1 MCYFNFNPYYKEN
14 PDWSDK
20 KFLNDNDMMDFHKS
34 LKGYAP
40 TPLYSLADLSSALGL
55 GEVWIKDESKR
66 FGINAFKALGASYA
80 IYRFLQNRWEEKFGM
95 KLSPKEFLQP
105 ETMNKLGKF
114 TFCGA
119 TDGNHGRAVA
129 WTAKMLNQRSVIYMP
144 ANTAKS
150 RIENIKNE
158 NGEVILI
165 DGTFD
170 DCVEKCKQDAK
181 KNNWQAV
188 SDTAYE
194 GYFDIPSWILLGYTT
209 IFREIDQEIPTK
221 DFDFVFLQAGVG
233 GLAAAGTS
241 YFTRRYKEKRPKL
254 ICVEPVSSDCFLES
268 IKNGNGNPIPTKG
281 IQDSIM
287 AGLNC
292 GIPSPLAWPI
302 IKDAMY
308 GFLSITDNYAEE
320 AMHKL
325 YYPLENDPKIISG
338 ESGSSGMAG
347 LLALLNDKNLAE
359 YKEKLGFNKNSK
371 VLIINTEGDT
381 DPENFRRVV
390 GKK

>member
-1 MCYFNFNPYYKEN
+1 MKSDFSFNPYYKKN

-20 KFLNDNDMMDFHKS
+20 KFLNDNDMMDFHRS
-34 LKGYAP
+34 LKGYTP
-40 TPLYSLADLSSALGL
+40 TPLYSLKNLSEDLGI
-55 GEVWIKDESKR
+55 GELWVKDESHR

-80 IYRFLQNRWEEKFGM
+80 IYRFLQRRWEEKFNT
-95 KLSPKEFLQP
+95 KLLPKEFLQP
-105 ETMNKLGKF
+105 DTIDKMGKF

-150 RIENIKNE
+150 RIDNIKSE

-170 DCVEKCKQDAK
+170 DCVEQCKIDAE
-181 KNNWQAV
+181 KNNWQAI

-194 GYFDIPSWILLGYTT
+194 GYYDIPSWILLGYTT
-209 IFREIDQEIPTK
+209 IFREIEKEFLDTS
-221 DFDFVFLQAGVG
+221 FDFVFLQAGVG

-241 YFTRRYKEKRPKL
+241 FFVRKYQEKRPKL
-254 ICVEPVSSDCFLES
+254 ICVEPISSDCFLES

-281 IQDSIM
+281 VQDSIM

-302 IKDAMY
+302 IKDGMDT
-308 GFLSITDNYAEE
+308 FISISDNYAEE
-320 AMHKL
+320 AMLAL
-325 YYPLENDPKIISG
+325 YNPKGDDHRVISG
-338 ESGSSGMAG
+338 ESGSSGLAG
-347 LLALLNDKNLAE
+347 LLALLKNKTLSE
-359 YKEKLGFNKNSK
+359 CKEKLYINENSK
-371 VLIINTEGDT
+371 ILVINTEGDT
-381 DPENFRRVV
+381 DPEGFRKVV
-390 GKK
+390 GR